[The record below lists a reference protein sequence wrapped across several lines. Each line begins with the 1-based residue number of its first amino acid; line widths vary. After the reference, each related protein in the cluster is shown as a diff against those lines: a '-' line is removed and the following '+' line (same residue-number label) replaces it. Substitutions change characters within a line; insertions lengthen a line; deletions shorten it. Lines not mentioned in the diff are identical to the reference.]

1 MKMLRRDGRL
11 TYRQIARTAGVSEPT
26 ARKRMDRLLG
36 AGAIVLGARI
46 NPAPIG
52 FPVDAFV
59 GIHARAGRATE
70 VGRQLAG
77 MEHVAYLGHL
87 AGGFDMLAEVFLPDT
102 EGLFR
107 FLHEDLEHMGGIA
120 STDTWP
126 VLRTEKSFYSW
137 EGESVGLDPA
147 VRPQAPPAP
156 LVRQGSLPHGTL
168 RLDDLDRQVMKLLRH
183 DARLTLR
190 QIARTTGVSEP
201 TARKRVDRLLAA
213 GAIILGA
220 RIDPAPIGFPVDV
233 FVAVR
238 VGTGRVTEVGR
249 KLAAMEHIAYLA
261 YLAGGF
267 DIIAEAYLVD
277 AEGLFRF
284 LHEDLERID
293 GITATAT
300 WPVLRTEKYYY
311 EWEGESVGLER
322 ADRPATVRP
331 AADEEPRSAPADDE
345 RPDWTH
351 RG

>member
-137 EGESVGLDPA
+137 EGESVGL
-147 VRPQAPPAP
+147 
-156 LVRQGSLPHGTL
+156 
-168 RLDDLDRQVMKLLRH
+168 
-183 DARLTLR
+183 
-190 QIARTTGVSEP
+190 
-201 TARKRVDRLLAA
+201 
-213 GAIILGA
+213 
-220 RIDPAPIGFPVDV
+220 
-233 FVAVR
+233 
-238 VGTGRVTEVGR
+238 
-249 KLAAMEHIAYLA
+249 
-261 YLAGGF
+261 
-267 DIIAEAYLVD
+267 
-277 AEGLFRF
+277 
-284 LHEDLERID
+284 
-293 GITATAT
+293 
-300 WPVLRTEKYYY
+300 
-311 EWEGESVGLER
+311 ER
-322 ADRPATVRP
+322 ADGPATVRP

-345 RPDWTH
+345 RPDWAH